1 MQMIERQPLHRQHW
15 VRILGLV
22 ALAIVLNVGG
32 NVFDN
37 GSVASNVTS
46 FWLVLPVLAL
56 IVIEVGRS
64 VRDRRV
70 AAR

>member
-1 MQMIERQPLHRQHW
+1 MIEQQPLHRQHR
-15 VRILGLV
+15 VRILGLL
-22 ALAIVLNVGG
+22 ALAIVLNVGS

-37 GSVASNVTS
+37 GSAASNITG

-56 IVIEVGRS
+56 IVVEVVRS
-64 VRDRRV
+64 LRDHRV